1 MCNRKYYDY
10 GIFSLKIC
18 VIEILLIGALC
29 LYKSYFIS
37 ADNERS
43 ITVSST
49 LLSSGEINP
58 YAEEAEAVVSED
70 YKEIGNYNQSINEG
84 VGNILR
90 ENILG
95 NFKTESGA
103 EFSFGKN
110 SYYSGFFD
118 SQNQE
123 VYGYIYSLYEEKGS
137 YYISICD
144 SKKTKMVV
152 YQVVMKNDSRFI
164 LYYSKADLKIVIER
178 E

>member
-1 MCNRKYYDY
+1 MRNRRYYDFI
-10 GIFSLKIC
+10 IFSLKIC
-18 VIEILLIGALC
+18 VIEIILIGVLC
-29 LYKSYFIS
+29 LYKSYFIP
-37 ADNERS
+37 ADNENS

-49 LLSSGEINP
+49 LSQAGTNL
-58 YAEEAEAVVSED
+58 YEEEVETVVSED
-70 YKEIGNYNQSINEG
+70 YKEISNYNQSIDER
-84 VGNILR
+84 VENILR
-90 ENILG
+90 ENLLG

-123 VYGYIYSLYEEKGS
+123 VYGYIYNLYEEEGS

-152 YQVVMKNDSRFI
+152 YQVVMKSESRFI
-164 LYYSKADLKIVIER
+164 LYYPKADLKIVIER

>member
-1 MCNRKYYDY
+1 MRNRKYYDY

-18 VIEILLIGALC
+18 VIEILLIGVLC
-29 LYKSYFIS
+29 LYKSFFIS
-37 ADNERS
+37 ADNKRP

-49 LLSSGEINP
+49 LLSSGEINS
-58 YAEEAEAVVSED
+58 YAEEVETVVSEE

-84 VGNILR
+84 AGNILR

-144 SKKTKMVV
+144 SKKTKIVV
-152 YQVVMKNDSRFI
+152 YQVVMKSDSQFI
-164 LYYSKADLKIVIER
+164 LYYSKADLKIMIER

>member
-1 MCNRKYYDY
+1 MYNRRYYDNC
-10 GIFSLKIC
+10 IFSFKVC
-18 VIEILLIGALC
+18 FIEILLIGALC

-37 ADNERS
+37 ADNEKS

-49 LLSSGEINP
+49 LSSVGINP
-58 YAEEAEAVVSED
+58 YAEEVETVVSED
-70 YKEIGNYNQSINEG
+70 YKEINNHNQSINEG
-84 VGNILR
+84 VENILR

-95 NFKTESGA
+95 NFKTEFGA
-103 EFSFGKN
+103 EFLFGKN
-110 SYYSGFFD
+110 NYYSGFFD

-123 VYGYIYSLYEEKGS
+123 VYGYIYNLYEENGS

-152 YQVVMKNDSRFI
+152 YQVVMKSDSWFI